1 MKFVLLLS
9 VLLVSG
15 CQSIIDNSQK
25 LSNQA
30 IDSVDT
36 NEYVDES
43 NLWNYIANHQELLI
57 EDHPRVLEHIDW
69 LKQHPDYLTQI
80 SERAQPY
87 LYLVV
92 SEVEKEGLPIEIA
105 LLPIIESDYYPFS

>member
-30 IDSVDT
+30 T
-36 NEYVDES
+36 NSAESIEYVDES
-43 NLWNYIANHQELLI
+43 NLWSYIASHQELLV

-69 LKQHPDYLTQI
+69 LKQHPDYLT
-80 SERAQPY
+80 
-87 LYLVV
+87 
-92 SEVEKEGLPIEIA
+92 
-105 LLPIIESDYYPFS
+105 